1 MVCLT
6 ISYFQLVK
14 KKYSDPDLLISVS
27 TQILLASKDQWS
39 PDSSNS
45 WLLPACLK
53 KILIRTC
60 CLGPFYLNTN
70 DFQGL
75 SVHSLPHSWLLPTCL
90 TKFGSRPACQDIFL
104 F

>member
-53 KILIRTC
+53 
-60 CLGPFYLNTN
+60 NS
-70 DFQGL
+70 DQDML
-75 SVHSLPHSWLLPTCL
+75 S
-90 TKFGSRPACQDIFL
+90 GSVL
-104 F
+104 FKY